1 MIMQKTTTHYL
12 FRPILFLAVAM
23 AGIIS
28 LIGSGGG
35 GGDDVSGGGGTY
47 TLLPA
52 YAFRI
57 SGVDEPLDS
66 WPIGVSVTLYEDG
79 STHFLRIDP
88 QSLEGSFSCD
98 PVTEIC
104 ELASIDTTTH
114 VSVYDESSPETLFG
128 DFVINILTQLVFDTT
143 TDAPISGSV
152 QLAQEGGLGF
162 VTIDVT
168 LCSGTPG
175 VEIVDDGVLLGC
187 YTWQQFD
194 VLMDTSAVA
203 AEQASAMAYGVLEFL
218 LEMANVTAL
227 NSFDLMEYDLENL
240 GNVILSCDSFSSAGV
255 SPPSQIPTWDQGEL
269 IFHFIDE
276 NADLTMG
283 PGDSFGYIFN
293 FCWENDPTDDIDD
306 LFSGI
311 IELIAFTENVN
322 SSDLLVRIGYEGAT
336 SGKTGGVFF
345 DDFVWYETESDTTLH
360 TSAFV
365 SQMTLNGGMSVVF
378 FEP

>member
-1 MIMQKTTTHYL
+1 MIMQKTTTQYL
-12 FRPILFLAVAM
+12 FKPILFLAVAM

-47 TLLPA
+47 SLLPA

-57 SGVDEPLDS
+57 SGVDEPLDA
-66 WPIGVSVTLYEDG
+66 WPTGVSVTLDEND
-79 STHFLRIDP
+79 STHYLRIDP

-98 PVTEIC
+98 PVTEVC

-114 VSVYDESSPETLFG
+114 VYVGDESTPETLFG
-128 DFVINILTQLVFDTT
+128 DFSINILTQLVFDTT

-162 VTIDVT
+162 ITIDVT

-194 VLMDTSAVA
+194 ELMDTSAVA

-218 LEMANVTAL
+218 LELANITAL

-240 GNVILSCDSFSSAGV
+240 GNVTLSCDSFSSAGL
-255 SPPSQIPTWDQGEL
+255 SPPSPIAAWDQGEV

-293 FCWENDPTDDIDD
+293 FCWENDPTDNIDD

-311 IELIAFTENVN
+311 IELISFTESVN
-322 SSDLLVRIGYEGAT
+322 ASDLLIRIGYEGTT

-345 DDFVWYETESDTTLH
+345 DNFVWYETEPDATPPTT
-360 TSAFV
+360 SFV